1 MPAHTA
7 SSVSASPAPAGQSGV
22 ARTFPGAEKT
32 ISEVFVSPRVVDR
45 RTFEEYS
52 LTLQQLIREASG
64 HGRTLEVTSTEVR
77 TLRETVQSLTRDL
90 QIRLDAAGKVLPS
103 LEQRIARAEQ
113 TADSVARLTSD
124 PSRLEGL
131 IKDNLA
137 GLVRNQAT
145 EFEFACERTVQLAHA
160 RITER
165 EELLARATAEFE
177 RLFETKRAELDRAQT
192 DAMQSIESRAASV
205 EAIVRRRLDEMTE
218 QASEIE
224 RRAQARHADAT
235 ARESLILEREAAVQ
249 RQLDDMVRGM
259 EDRLAP
265 LHEQVEHDVRE
276 LDKRIRRARLE
287 VEVASGPGM
296 QRLEQLCRA
305 AANLLG
311 PHHAAE
317 VGLPVAQTA
326 DSQSTSGKS
335 LADIVEDA
343 SRIHERLIAKAGEF
357 GTLEQQ
363 VDIARRGM
371 DKAILE
377 GADKIDALFKQT
389 DELVDTI
396 GKSKDAAREIERI
409 VEGRIDQLRADSQA
423 FHDYT
428 TRLGEHLLRLNE
440 NAQSLAAELGVKF
453 GPDGKPAALSEPLL
467 QQSMQ
472 AAEQLRD
479 LLDKA
484 GATIRALDHV
494 AKNATTQHP
503 KMAG

>member
-1 MPAHTA
+1 MPAPQ
-7 SSVSASPAPAGQSGV
+7 ASPFTQTAGQGIAPARSL
-22 ARTFPGAEKT
+22 PGAEKT
-32 ISEVFVSPRVVDR
+32 LSEVFVSPRVVDR
-45 RTFEEYS
+45 RSFEEYS

-64 HGRTLEVTSTEVR
+64 HWRTLEVTSTEVR
-77 TLRETVQSLTRDL
+77 TLRETVQSLAKDL
-90 QIRLDAAGKVLPS
+90 QLRLDAAGKLLPS
-103 LEQRIARAEQ
+103 LEQRIGKAEQ
-113 TADSVARLTSD
+113 IADSVARLTSD
-124 PSRLEGL
+124 PARLEAL
-131 IKDNLA
+131 IRENLSN
-137 GLVRNQAT
+137 LIRSQAT
-145 EFEFACERTVQLAHA
+145 EFEAACERTVQQAIQ
-160 RITER
+160 RINER
-165 EELLARATAEFE
+165 EEHLARSTTDFN
-177 RLFETKRAELDRAQT
+177 RFFETRRAELERAQA
-192 DAMQSIESRAASV
+192 DALQSVQARAEAV
-205 EAIVRRRLDEMTE
+205 ETIVRKRLDDMVE

-235 ARESLILEREAAVQ
+235 AREAAILEREAAVQ
-249 RQLDDMVRGM
+249 RQLDEMVRGM

-311 PHHAAE
+311 PLHAAE
-317 VGLPVAQTA
+317 AGLPVAHVAETQNDT
-326 DSQSTSGKS
+326 GKS
-335 LADIVEDA
+335 LADVVEDA
-343 SRIHERLIAKAGEF
+343 ARIHQRLIAKAGEF

-377 GADKIDALFKQT
+377 GADKIDALFRQT

-440 NAQSLAAELGVKF
+440 NAQTLAAELGVKF
-453 GPDGKPAALSEPLL
+453 GPDGKPASLSEPLL
-467 QQSMQ
+467 QQSMRT
-472 AAEQLRD
+472 AEDLRD

-494 AKNATTQHP
+494 AKSAPGQHP

>member
-1 MPAHTA
+1 MPASGA
-7 SSVSASPAPAGQSGV
+7 PSPGAQGV
-22 ARTFPGAEKT
+22 AARTLPGPEKT
-32 ISEVFVSPRVVDR
+32 LSEVFVSPRVVDR

-77 TLRETVQSLTRDL
+77 TLRETVQTLTRDL
-90 QIRLDAAGKVLPS
+90 QVRLDAAGKVLPS

-113 TADSVARLTSD
+113 TAESVARLTSD

-137 GLVRNQAT
+137 GLVQNQAL
-145 EFEFACERTVQLAHA
+145 EFESTCELTVRQALA
-160 RITER
+160 RIAER
-165 EELLARATAEFE
+165 EEQLSRAAIEFD
-177 RLFETKRAELDRAQT
+177 LSIQSKHAELQRAQ
-192 DAMQSIESRAASV
+192 AEALKSIETRAASV
-205 EAIVRRRLDEMTE
+205 ESIVRSRLDEMTE

-224 RRAQARHADAT
+224 RRAQARHADAA
-235 ARESLILEREAAVQ
+235 AREALILEREAAVQ

-311 PHHAAE
+311 PHIAAE
-317 VGLPVAQTA
+317 VGLPTAQTA
-326 DSQSTSGKS
+326 DAPGSQGKS
-335 LADIVEDA
+335 LADVVEDA
-343 SRIHERLIAKAGEF
+343 TRIHARLTTKAGEF

-467 QQSMQ
+467 QQSMK
-472 AAEQLRD
+472 AAEDLRD

-503 KMAG
+503 KIAG